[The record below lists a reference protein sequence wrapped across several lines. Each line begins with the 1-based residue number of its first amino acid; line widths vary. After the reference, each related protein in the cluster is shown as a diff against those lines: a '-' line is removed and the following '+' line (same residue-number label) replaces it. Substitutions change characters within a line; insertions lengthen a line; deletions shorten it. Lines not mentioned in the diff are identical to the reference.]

1 MLQVNLIGNI
11 GGNAEIKSAD
21 GREFVAFR
29 VAHNESFEGADG
41 NKVER
46 TAWIDC
52 TMNCVSGRP
61 AVLPYLKAGTL
72 VFVQGSA
79 SLRVYSSAKD
89 RCWKAGLT
97 IHVAKVELLGGSSD
111 VIPRRLYDDKG
122 AMIDV
127 SKYYHCELAD
137 TTLRDAKGNEF
148 MVDANGWI
156 SPQSQDDANDKQE

>member
-11 GGNAEIKSAD
+11 GGDAEVKVAD

-29 VAHNESFEGADG
+29 VAHNESFDSADG
-41 NKVER
+41 KKVER

-52 TMNCVSGRP
+52 TMNCVGGRP

-79 SLRVYSSAKD
+79 SLRVYPSAKD

-97 IHVAKVELLGGSSD
+97 IHVSRIELLGGSSD
-111 VIPRRLYDDKG
+111 VIPRRLYDEKG
-122 AMIDV
+122 VMIDV
-127 SKYYHCELAD
+127 AKYFHCDLAN
-137 TTLRDAKGNEF
+137 TTLTDAKGNQYL
-148 MVDANGWI
+148 VDEQGWI
-156 SPQSQDDANDKQE
+156 SPIEEVNDEESQQ

>member
-11 GGNAEIKSAD
+11 GGDAEIKVAD

-52 TMNCVSGRP
+52 TMNCVGGRP

-79 SLRVYSSAKD
+79 SLRVYPSAKD

-122 AMIDV
+122 VMIDV
-127 SKYYHCELAD
+127 AKYFHCDLAN
-137 TTLRDAKGNEF
+137 TTMTDARGNQYL
-148 MVDANGWI
+148 VDAQGWI
-156 SPQSQDDANDKQE
+156 SPIVEVKDEESQQ

>member
-11 GGNAEIKSAD
+11 GGDAEIKVAD

-79 SLRVYSSAKD
+79 SLRVYPSAKD

-97 IHVAKVELLGGSSD
+97 IHVAKLELLGGSSD

-127 SKYYHCELAD
+127 NKYYHCELAD
-137 TTLRDAKGNEF
+137 TTLRDTKGNAF
-148 MVDANGWI
+148 VVDANGWI

>member
-1 MLQVNLIGNI
+1 MLQLFLIGNV
-11 GGNAEIKSAD
+11 GGDAEIKNAD

-29 VAHNESFEGADG
+29 VAHNESFEDAKG

-46 TAWIDC
+46 TSWIDC
-52 TMNCVSGRP
+52 TMNCTNGRP
-61 AVLPYLKAGTL
+61 AVFPFIKAGAL

-79 SLRVYSSAKD
+79 SQRVYPSAKD

-97 IHVAKVELLGGSSD
+97 IHVSRVELLGGSSD

-127 SKYYHCELAD
+127 NKYYHCELAE

-148 MVDANGWI
+148 VVDANGWI
-156 SPQSQDDANDKQE
+156 SPQSQDDANDQQE

>member
-1 MLQVNLIGNI
+1 MLQVSLIGNV
-11 GGNAEIKSAD
+11 GGDAEIKVAD

-29 VAHNESFEGADG
+29 VAHNESFDGADG
-41 NKVER
+41 RKVER

-52 TMNCVSGRP
+52 TMNCVSSRP

-79 SLRVYSSAKD
+79 SLRVYPSAKD

-97 IHVAKVELLGGSSD
+97 IHVARVELLGGSSD
-111 VIPRRLYDDKG
+111 VIPRRLYNADG

-127 SKYYHCELAD
+127 TKYFHCDLSE
-137 TTLRDAKGNEF
+137 TTLTDARGNQYF
-148 MVDANGWI
+148 VDAQGWI
-156 SPQSQDDANDKQE
+156 SPNDVVNDEESQQ

>member
-1 MLQVNLIGNI
+1 MLQVSLIGNV
-11 GGNAEIKSAD
+11 GGDAEIKVAD

-52 TMNCVSGRP
+52 TMNCVNGRP

-79 SLRVYSSAKD
+79 SLRVYPSAKD

-97 IHVAKVELLGGSSD
+97 IHVSKVELLGGSSD
-111 VIPRRLYDDKG
+111 VIPRRLYNAEG

-127 SKYYHCELAD
+127 AKYYYCDLSK
-137 TTLRDAKGNEF
+137 TTLTDARGNKYN
-148 MVDANGWI
+148 VDKKGWI
-156 SPQSQDDANDKQE
+156 TPDDVVNDEESQQ